1 MKVQGAL
8 LWKPGTKSGWSVEEI
23 ELDPPRAGE
32 VLVKLAASGICHT
45 DEHFDVGDMPV
56 PWAPVLGGHEGAG
69 TVVEVGAGVTEFAVG
84 DHVVL
89 AMMPSCGMCAMCT
102 SGRPVLCSL
111 GAGLLSGRAL
121 DGTHRV
127 HARGEGVGAL
137 CFLGTFASHA
147 VVPAASV
154 IKVNDEIP
162 LDVAALLGCGVPTG
176 WGSAAIAAQT
186 QIGDTV
192 VVVGVGGVGTNAVQG
207 AVLSGARNIVAVD
220 PVAFKRESA
229 LAFGATHAAADAAE
243 AALIVERLTNGQGA
257 ERVVVTVGV
266 ATPEVVQ
273 PAAAMTQRGGVLV
286 VTSASSPFQQQ
297 IDFDLCT
304 FVMSGKRLQG
314 TVYGGAR
321 PRTDI
326 PMLAD
331 MYVSGRYKLDELIT
345 RRYPLE
351 KINDAFAD
359 LRDGK
364 NIRGLIEFE

>member
-1 MKVQGAL
+1 MKIQGAL
-8 LWKPGTKSGWSVEEI
+8 LWEPGTQSGWSVEEV
-23 ELDPPRAGE
+23 ELDPPAHGE

-45 DEHFDVGDMPV
+45 DEHFDKGDLPV

-69 TVVEVGAGVTEFAVG
+69 TVAALGDGVTGLAVG

-89 AMMPSCGMCAMCT
+89 AMIPSCGVCTMCV
-102 SGRPVLCSL
+102 SGRPVFCEL
-111 GAGLLSGRAL
+111 GAGLLGGRAL

-127 HARGEGVGAL
+127 HARGQGVGAL

-147 VVPAASV
+147 VVPAGSV
-154 IKVNDEIP
+154 IKVNSEIP

-176 WGSAAIAAQT
+176 WGSATIAAET
-186 QIGDTV
+186 SLGDTV
-192 VVVGVGGVGTNAVQG
+192 VVFGVGGVGMNAVQG
-207 AVLSGARNIVAVD
+207 AVLRGARHIVAVD
-220 PVAFKRESA
+220 PVAFKRDSA
-229 LAFGATHAAADAAE
+229 MKFGATHAAADAAE
-243 AALIVERLTNGQGA
+243 AAAIVEGLTNGQGA

-314 TVYGGAR
+314 TVFGGAR
-321 PRTDI
+321 PSIDI
-326 PMLAD
+326 PILAD
-331 MYVSGRYKLDELIT
+331 MYMDGRYKLDELIT

-351 KINDAFAD
+351 KINEAFD
-359 LRDGK
+359 DMREGR

>member
-1 MKVQGAL
+1 MKIQGAL
-8 LWKPGTKSGWSVEEI
+8 LWKPGTRSGWSVEEI
-23 ELDPPRAGE
+23 ELDPPKSGE

-45 DEHFDVGDMPV
+45 DEHFDAGDMPI

-69 TVVEVGAGVTEFAVG
+69 TIVELGDGVSELNVG

-89 AMMPSCGMCAMCT
+89 SMMPSCGVCPMCT

-121 DGTHRV
+121 DGSHRV
-127 HARGEGVGAL
+127 HARGQGVCAL

-147 VVPAASV
+147 VVPSASV
-154 IKVNDEIP
+154 IKVNPEMP

-176 WGSAAIAAQT
+176 CGSAAIAAQT

-192 VVVGVGGVGTNAVQG
+192 VVVGVGGVGINAVQG
-207 AVLSGARNIVAVD
+207 AVMSGAKHVIAVD

-229 LAFGATHAAADAAE
+229 LTFGATHSAADAAE
-243 AALIVERLTNGQGA
+243 ASALVEKLTGGQGA
-257 ERVVVTVGV
+257 ERVIVTVGV

-321 PRTDI
+321 PRIDI
-326 PMLAD
+326 PMLAERYLD
-331 MYVSGRYKLDELIT
+331 GRYKLDELIT

-351 KINDAFAD
+351 RINDAFAD
-359 LRDGK
+359 MRDGK